1 MVTFIARR
9 LVVSVLLLLGAA
21 FIMYQLTALAG
32 DPLEEFY
39 QSRLPNKND
48 LIAARTEN
56 LSLNVPAPLRFFLW
70 LGGAAKCLIPFAN
83 TCDLGKTVQGQ
94 QVTQLL
100 PMAMTSTLQLV
111 TAATLLAIIVGIT
124 FGIVSAL
131 RQYTTFDFAMTFVS
145 FLLYSLPSFWVGIL
159 LKAFI
164 AISFNDYLQDLQS
177 QVDAGAPPQIDVIW
191 IAVISIALGLVW
203 TGLIGGEWRR
213 RISVFIVSTLATGAM
228 LTYVI
233 LTNWFLSPSIG
244 PVFLL
249 LMSAGIGLILV
260 TLMAGLRNR
269 PALVTAAIQVVVAM
283 ICFFALQPLLNI
295 SSVPT
300 LLILGLVTLAVGL
313 VSGYLVGGPDRGVN
327 MRVGAFTALLSASV
341 ILVDRLMREWPNYLS
356 QSAIR
361 GRPIGTVGSETP
373 NLGGS
378 IWMDGV
384 DSFTHLLLPTLTLM
398 LIGFAGYTRYAR
410 AGMLDVLNQDYIRTA
425 RAKGMPERVVIMR
438 HAFRNSLIPIA
449 TIVASD
455 FGALL
460 GGAIIT
466 EQVFAFAGMG
476 ALFQR
481 GISLPDPNPVMGYFV
496 VIAIMV
502 ILFNFI
508 ADMTYTALD
517 PRVRTRG

>member
-9 LVVSVLLLLGAA
+9 LIVSVLLLLGAA

-39 QSRLPNKND
+39 QSRLPNRD
-48 LIAARTEN
+48 QLIAARTEA
-56 LSLNVPAPLRFFLW
+56 LQLNVPAPLRFFLW

-83 TCDLGKTVQGQ
+83 TCDLGLTAQGQ
-94 QVTQLL
+94 KVTDLL
-100 PMAMTSTLQLV
+100 PMAMGSTLQLV
-111 TAATLLAIIVGIT
+111 TAATVLAIVVGIT

-131 RQYTTFDFAMTFVS
+131 RQYTTFDFVMTFVS

-159 LKAFI
+159 LKEFV
-164 AISFNDYLQDLQS
+164 AIRFNDFLGD
-177 QVDAGAPPQIDVIW
+177 PQLGPVW
-191 IAVISIALGLVW
+191 ITVIALVIGLLWVGLV
-203 TGLIGGEWRR
+203 GGEWRR
-213 RISVFIVSTLATGAM
+213 RVSVFIVSTLATAAVLVYFS
-228 LTYVI
+228 LTD
-233 LTNWFLSPSIG
+233 WFLHPSIG

-249 LMSAGIGLILV
+249 IMSAGIGLVLS

-269 PALVTAAIQVVVAM
+269 RALLTAGIQVVLTM
-283 ICFFALQPLLNI
+283 ICFFALQGLLDI
-295 SSVPT
+295 SSIYT
-300 LLILGLVTLAVGL
+300 LLILGLITVVVGL
-313 VSGYLVGGPDRGVN
+313 ATGYFVGGPDRGLN
-327 MRVGAFTALLSASV
+327 MRVGAFTAVLSASL
-341 ILVDRLMREWPNYLS
+341 ILVDRLMQSWPQYLGE
-356 QSAIR
+356 SAIN
-361 GRPIGTVGSETP
+361 GRPIATVGSQTP
-373 NLGGS
+373 NLGGD
-378 IWMDGV
+378 IWIHGI

-398 LIGFAGYTRYAR
+398 LIGFAGYTRYSR

-425 RAKGMPERVVIMR
+425 RAKGMPERVVIVR

-466 EQVFAFAGMG
+466 EQVFAFSGMG

-496 VIAIMV
+496 VIAVMV
-502 ILFNFI
+502 IVFNFI
-508 ADMTYTALD
+508 ADMTYSALD